1 MSEKGTAT
9 QTALDPTALKLVEAE
24 TLFDRINRIRGSIAR
39 RAFELFEGD
48 GFSRELDNW
57 FKAEAE
63 LLHPVHVQISESGDA
78 VEVQAEVP
86 GFSPKELEVSVEPGR
101 ITISGKKESTEERKK
116 GTTVYKEYCSNEILR
131 YPGCQCCSGEDSA
144 GANSL

>member
-1 MSEKGTAT
+1 MAEKGTAT
-9 QTALDPTALKLVEAE
+9 QTALEPTALKWVEPE
-24 TLFDRINRIRGSIAR
+24 TVFDRISQIHDSIAR

-48 GFSRELDNW
+48 DQKFGRELDHW

-63 LLHPVHVQISESGDA
+63 LLRPVHVQISESGDA

-86 GFSPKELEVSVEPGR
+86 GFSPKEMEVSVESGR

-116 GTTVYKEYCSNEILR
+116 GTT
-131 YPGCQCCSGEDSA
+131 A
-144 GANSL
+144 